1 MRKIKRNPD
10 AEQRI
15 PGAVLHDTIGI
26 HNARS
31 GERTYLS
38 GGKRLW
44 VGLLLSAVFLALFFV
59 TLDFRKLIDAL
70 IGANYVYVAPGIGL
84 YLVGIWFRT
93 VRWRRLLRHIQP
105 IRTSRLFPAV
115 VVGYMANNLLP
126 LRMGELVRSYY
137 VGEREG
143 VSKTAALV
151 TIFIERLLDALTLLL
166 FILIIAVFVPLTGL
180 AEGLG
185 QRASLP
191 WPLLAAGMS
200 LPFVAAFGSL
210 ALVSYAPTRAR
221 AVMAYLIRP
230 LPSAI
235 ETRLLNAV
243 DMFIEGL
250 RSLQSP
256 STVLAVFA
264 LSVPVWLFEAGLFV
278 LVGYSFGFHEIYDS
292 IPYMIVGMV
301 LVTAIANIGASIPA
315 APGGIG
321 LFELIARETLVL
333 APFAVIDRAVAGG
346 YVAIVHASLL
356 VPMIVLGLL
365 FLWTEHVSFRSLTR
379 LGKHDV
385 SASSRVQ
392 QGEPSP

>member
-1 MRKIKRNPD
+1 
-10 AEQRI
+10 
-15 PGAVLHDTIGI
+15 
-26 HNARS
+26 
-31 GERTYLS
+31 
-38 GGKRLW
+38 
-44 VGLLLSAVFLALFFV
+44 
-59 TLDFRKLIDAL
+59 
-70 IGANYVYVAPGIGL
+70 
-84 YLVGIWFRT
+84 
-93 VRWRRLLRHIQP
+93 
-105 IRTSRLFPAV
+105 
-115 VVGYMANNLLP
+115 MANNLLP

-230 LPSAI
+230 LPSAV

-278 LVGYSFGFHEIYDS
+278 LVGYSFGFHEKYAS
-292 IPYMIVGMV
+292 IPEMIVAMV

-333 APFAVIDRAVAGG
+333 APFAVIGLDRAVAGG

>member
-1 MRKIKRNPD
+1 M
-10 AEQRI
+10 
-15 PGAVLHDTIGI
+15 
-26 HNARS
+26 
-31 GERTYLS
+31 S

-59 TLDFRKLIDAL
+59 TLDFRRLIDAL
-70 IGANYVYVAPGIGL
+70 LGANYVYVAPGIGL
-84 YLVGIWFRT
+84 YLIGVWFRT
-93 VRWRRLLRHIQP
+93 IRWQRLLEHIQL
-105 IRTSRLFPAV
+105 IRNSRLFPAV

-126 LRMGELVRSYY
+126 LRMGEVVRSYY
-137 VGEREG
+137 VGQREG

-166 FILIIAVFVPLTGL
+166 FVMIIAVFVPLTGL
-180 AEGLG
+180 AEAFG

-191 WPLLAAGMS
+191 WPLLAAAMS
-200 LPFVAAFGSL
+200 LPFVAAFGFL
-210 ALVSYAPTRAR
+210 ALVGYAPTKVR
-221 AVMAYLIRP
+221 AVTAYLIRP
-230 LPSAI
+230 LPDSI
-235 ETRLLNAV
+235 EARLLNAA
-243 DMFIEGL
+243 DMFLEGL

-256 STVLAVFA
+256 STVLSVFA
-264 LSVPVWLFEAGLFV
+264 LSVPVWLFEVGLFF

-292 IPYMIVGMV
+292 IPDMIVGMI

-356 VPMIVLGLL
+356 IPMIVLGLI
-365 FLWTEHVSFRSLTR
+365 FLWSDHVSFRNISR
-379 LGKHDV
+379 LGKSDV
-385 SASSRVQ
+385 STSSRVSQ
-392 QGEPSP
+392 QEPGS